1 MKRGIS
7 GNVHSFPGSLFAFRQ
22 EDLSASVWEN
32 PALRKWQGNLY
43 SPCLSSGS
51 QSLTEFRNASA
62 FLIQNTPANP
72 GERNDPVITG
82 DDRVI
87 E

>member
-22 EDLSASVWEN
+22 GVLFASVWEDLS
-32 PALRKWQGNLY
+32 LRKWQE
-43 SPCLSSGS
+43 C
-51 QSLTEFRNASA
+51 EA
-62 FLIQNTPANP
+62 FLIKNTPANP
-72 GERNDPVITG
+72 GERNNPIITG